1 MQGRCT
7 AGALTNNCGRGSR
20 PLARAFQGGC
30 LAGPSFDRPAARGLE
45 GMLQIMSYLDYFPS
59 RMDESAAVAYAVAV
73 GLNAIGL
80 AIVMIVAELRSPS
93 ARALATAFLGFGG
106 LHLVATPFSYLYPA
120 GGEVPRWTAVFD
132 LMIVWGITSWLYLAA
147 RTAQPTR
154 RVLAW
159 ITAGCTVLALAGLAL
174 GLLGWVLPAE
184 RLHEFYFCLERT
196 GCRTQGFR
204 IFGGAF
210 LVIAALSFGGF
221 VVLLAQRVDQ
231 AERIRAIAAA
241 VAVPILVAS
250 AVMPR
255 GYALLANQVALL
267 IFLLALVRY
276 YVVQGERGA
285 FMSRFLSPEVSKAVR
300 LRGIDHAVQPQS
312 LELTAVCC
320 DLRGFTR
327 LAQLLASEQV
337 IRLLNEYYQ
346 AIGEA
351 AAAAGA
357 TIKDYAGD
365 GVLILVGAPLP
376 ADDHAQRGIA
386 LARRIREFGKVF
398 VTHWAGPEL
407 TLGMGVGVASG
418 RVTVGAVG
426 GVSARMEYTAVGP
439 AVNLASRLCAIA
451 AHGEILIDE
460 RTVELSGDADSQ
472 PRSPVSIKGM
482 GEVAHFS
489 CM

>member
-1 MQGRCT
+1 MY
-7 AGALTNNCGRGSR
+7 
-20 PLARAFQGGC
+20 
-30 LAGPSFDRPAARGLE
+30 
-45 GMLQIMSYLDYFPS
+45 YLDYFPPA
-59 RMDESAAVAYAVAV
+59 MDENAAVAYAVAV

-80 AIVMIVAELRSPS
+80 AIVMVVAELRSPS

-120 GGEVPRWTAVFD
+120 GDEVPRWTAVFD
-132 LMIVWGITSWLYLAA
+132 LLIVWGITSWFFLVA

-154 RVLAW
+154 RALAW
-159 ITAGCTVLALAGLAL
+159 ITAGCVMLALAGLAV
-174 GLLGWVLPAE
+174 GVLGWLFPLE
-184 RLHEFYFCLERT
+184 RMHEFNFCLERT
-196 GCRTQGFR
+196 GCRTKGFW
-204 IFGGAF
+204 IFGGPF
-210 LVIAALSFGGF
+210 ILITLLSFGGF
-221 VVLLAQRVDQ
+221 IVLLTQRVDQ
-231 AERIRAIAAA
+231 AERIRVVAAA
-241 VAVPILVAS
+241 VAVPILVVS

-285 FMSRFLSPEVSKAVR
+285 FMSRFLSPEVAKAVR

-312 LELTAVCC
+312 LELTVVCC

-327 LAQLLASEQV
+327 LAQLLASDQV
-337 IRLLNEYYQ
+337 IRLLNEYY
-346 AIGEA
+346 AGIGEA
-351 AAAAGA
+351 VAGFGA

-386 LARRIREFGKVF
+386 LARRIREIGKVF
-398 VTHWAGPEL
+398 VTRWAGPEL

-439 AVNLASRLCAIA
+439 AVNLASRLCARA
-451 AHGEILIDE
+451 EPGEILMDE
-460 RTVELSGDADSQ
+460 RTVELCGDADVEC
-472 PRSPVSIKGM
+472 RGPVPIKGM
-482 GEVAHFS
+482 GDVVHFA
-489 CM
+489 CR